1 LSYLLLLFGTFDA
14 LSGQLGYIA
23 LKVKV
28 RMKYIRKFLVL
39 VLIIPLLFTAA
50 GSAAETP
57 KKVAILPFGIN
68 ALEDLS
74 YLREGIMD
82 MLASRISWEG
92 KVEVIEEQ
100 LVKEALSGR
109 EGALNEAA
117 AREVGTTLGADY
129 VLFGSLTVF
138 GDSVSIDAKMIALK
152 EDRPPVSIYAQTK
165 GMGEVIPRINDFAQ
179 DINNKIFG
187 RGPTAVAAAP
197 QQPRFSRAHPETIMS
212 GPAPSTPAP
221 RDDGS
226 FVQLQ
231 SGSEA
236 SSDVSRSQ
244 KLSFPVL
251 GMDVGDLDGDGR
263 PEIVV
268 LSKLKE
274 VIVYQWDQGRL
285 NKRGSFQG
293 EKRDNLV
300 WVCLVDANHDGKAE
314 VYVSNLRD
322 QRLASYV
329 LEWRGD
335 RLKKLATDIQWYF
348 NRLAVP
354 GKESILLG
362 QKKNLRDIFIPGVY
376 HLQFAGGAYKPLEG
390 ISLPR
395 RANVFNFTQGDLDG
409 DGKLETAF
417 IFPGKERLYLV
428 DDDGTRLWESREYYG
443 ATANIL
449 EGISP
454 DSGST
459 RVAGGGGATDTDE
472 VETYY
477 IPSPL
482 LLVDL
487 NNDKR
492 LELLANRNL
501 TLSSRILASQRNF
514 SDGEIQSLAWVGDDL
529 LPQWKTRPLRGMVV
543 SYRLAD
549 VDGDGQ
555 DELVAAA
562 VLERGSFKKT
572 KSMIYV
578 YELERVRALSGKT
591 SAPGIIESDL

>member
-1 LSYLLLLFGTFDA
+1 MENAVMNYFKHT
-14 LSGQLGYIA
+14 IA
-23 LKVKV
+23 
-28 RMKYIRKFLVL
+28 L

-50 GSAAETP
+50 GSAAETV
-57 KKVAILPFGIN
+57 KKVAILPFDIN
-68 ALEDLS
+68 APEDLS

-92 KVEVIEEQ
+92 KVEAIEEQ
-100 LVKEALSGR
+100 LVKEAVSGR
-109 EGALNEAA
+109 EGGLNEAA

-152 EDRPPVSIYAQTK
+152 EDRPPVSVYSQTK

-179 DINNKIFG
+179 DVNNKIFG
-187 RGPTAVAAAP
+187 RGPAPVTAAP
-197 QQPRFSRAHPETIMS
+197 SQPRFSKAHPETIMS
-212 GPAPSTPAP
+212 KPPPSTPAP
-221 RDDGS
+221 RDGGS

-231 SGSEA
+231 SGRDA
-236 SSDVSRSQ
+236 SSDLLRSQ
-244 KLSFPVL
+244 KLSFPLL

-268 LSKLKE
+268 LSKLNE

-285 NKRGSFQG
+285 NKRGAFQG
-293 EKRDNLV
+293 EKRDNLI

-314 VYVSNLRD
+314 VFVSNLRK
-322 QRLASYV
+322 QRLSSYV
-329 LEWRGD
+329 LEWQGD
-335 RLKKLATDIQWYF
+335 RLNKLATDIQWYF
-348 NRLAVP
+348 NRLTVP
-354 GKESILLG
+354 GKETILLG
-362 QKKNLRDIFIPGVY
+362 QKKNMEDIFIPGVY
-376 HLQFAGGAYKPLEG
+376 HLQFAGGSYQPLEG

-409 DGKLETAF
+409 DGKPETAF
-417 IFPGKERLYLV
+417 ILPGDERLFLV
-428 DDDGTRLWESREYYG
+428 DDDGTRLWQSRDHFG

-449 EGISP
+449 QGIEP
-454 DSGST
+454 ASGT
-459 RVAGGGGATDTDE
+459 TKVTGGGGATDDDE

-492 LELLANRNL
+492 LEILANRNVAL
-501 TLSSRILASQRNF
+501 VSRVLAGVRRF
-514 SDGEIQSLAWVGDDL
+514 SDGEIQSMMWTGDDL

-555 DELVAAA
+555 EELVAAA
-562 VLERGSFKKT
+562 VLERGTFKKT

-578 YELERVRALSGKT
+578 YELDRVRALSGKT
-591 SAPGIIESDL
+591 SAPGIVESDL

>member
-1 LSYLLLLFGTFDA
+1 MQSV
-14 LSGQLGYIA
+14 S
-23 LKVKV
+23 
-28 RMKYIRKFLVL
+28 KYFVL

-57 KKVAILPFGIN
+57 KKVAILPFEIN
-68 ALEDLS
+68 APEDLS

-82 MLASRISWEG
+82 MLATRISWEG
-92 KVEVIEEQ
+92 KVEAIEEQ

-109 EGALNEAA
+109 KGALNEAA

-138 GDSVSIDAKMIALK
+138 GESVSIDAKMIALT
-152 EDRPPVSIYAQTK
+152 EDRPPVNVYAQTK

-187 RGPTAVAAAP
+187 RGTAPVAAAP
-197 QQPRFSRAHPETIMS
+197 SQPRFSRAHPETIMS
-212 GPAPSTPAP
+212 GPAPGTPGP
-221 RDDGS
+221 RDGGS
-226 FVQLQ
+226 FVQVQ
-231 SGSEA
+231 SGRDREGG
-236 SSDVSRSQ
+236 SDLFRSQ
-244 KLSFPVL
+244 KLSFLVL
-251 GMDVGDLDGDGR
+251 GMDVGDVDGDGR

-268 LSKLKE
+268 LSEPRE
-274 VIVYQWDQGRL
+274 VMVYQWDRGRL
-285 NKRGSFQG
+285 TKRGSFKA
-293 EKRDNLV
+293 ERRDKLI
-300 WVCLVDANHDGKAE
+300 WVCLVDANHDGKDE
-314 VYVSNLRD
+314 VYVSNLRG

-348 NRLAVP
+348 NRLTVA

-362 QKKNLRDIFIPGVY
+362 QKKSTEDIFTPGVY
-376 HLQFAGGAYKPLEG
+376 HLQFAGGSYQPLEG

-409 DGKLETAF
+409 DGKPETAF
-417 IFPGKERLYLV
+417 IGPKELLYLY
-428 DDDGTRLWESREYYG
+428 DDDGTRLWQSREYYG
-443 ATANIL
+443 ATGNIL
-449 EGISP
+449 EGKHP
-454 DSGST
+454 TDGST
-459 RVAGGGGATDTDE
+459 RVRGGEGATDDDE
-472 VETYY
+472 VEIYY
-477 IPSPL
+477 IPSPI

-487 NNDKR
+487 NSDKK
-492 LELLANRNL
+492 LELLANRNVSL
-501 TLSSRILASQRNF
+501 VTRVLSGQRKF
-514 SDGEIQSLAWVGDDL
+514 SDGEIQSMIWIGDDL

-555 DELVAAA
+555 EELVAAA
-562 VLERGSFKKT
+562 VLERGALKKT

-578 YELERVRALSGKT
+578 YNLDGVRALSGKT
-591 SAPGIIESDL
+591 SAPGIIESNM

>member
-1 LSYLLLLFGTFDA
+1 LKENVLMA
-14 LSGQLGYIA
+14 YI
-23 LKVKV
+23 K
-28 RMKYIRKFLVL
+28 KFFVL
-39 VLIIPLLFTAA
+39 VLIIPFLFTAA

-57 KKVAILPFGIN
+57 KKVAILPFEIN
-68 ALEDLS
+68 APEDLS

-109 EGALNEAA
+109 EGTLNEAA

-152 EDRPPVSIYAQTK
+152 EDRPPVSVYAQTK

-187 RGPTAVAAAP
+187 RGPARVAAAP
-197 QQPRFSRAHPETIMS
+197 SQPRFSKAHPETIMS

-221 RDDGS
+221 RDGGS

-231 SGSEA
+231 SGREA
-236 SSDVSRSQ
+236 GSDVFRSQ
-244 KLSFPVL
+244 KLSFPAL

-285 NKRGSFQG
+285 IKRGSFKA

-314 VYVSNLRD
+314 IYVSNLRG

-335 RLKKLATDIQWYF
+335 RLKKLATEIEWYF
-348 NRLAVP
+348 NRLTVP

-362 QKKNLRDIFIPGVY
+362 QKKNLEDIFIPGVY

-409 DGKLETAF
+409 DGKPETAF
-417 IFPGKERLYLV
+417 IGPKERLYLV
-428 DDDGTRLWESREYYG
+428 DDDGTRLWQSREYYG

-449 EGISP
+449 EGKNP
-454 DSGST
+454 LSGST
-459 RVAGGGGATDTDE
+459 RVPGGGGATDDDE

-487 NNDKR
+487 NSDKQ
-492 LELLANRNL
+492 LEIMANRNL
-501 TLSSRILASQRNF
+501 SLSSRVLASQRNF
-514 SDGEIQSLAWVGDDL
+514 SDGEIQSLAWVGDNI

-555 DELVAAA
+555 EELVVAA
-562 VLERGSFKKT
+562 VLERGTLKKT

>member
-1 LSYLLLLFGTFDA
+1 
-14 LSGQLGYIA
+14 
-23 LKVKV
+23 
-28 RMKYIRKFLVL
+28 MKYIRIFFVLVL
-39 VLIIPLLFTAA
+39 VIPLLFTAA

-57 KKVAILPFGIN
+57 KKVAILPFEIN
-68 ALEDLS
+68 APEDLS

-92 KVEVIEEQ
+92 KVEAIEEQ
-100 LVKEALSGR
+100 LVKDALSGR

-117 AREVGTTLGADY
+117 AREVGTALGADY

-138 GDSVSIDAKMIALK
+138 GESVSIDAKMIALK
-152 EDRPPVSIYAQTK
+152 EERPPVSVYAQTK

-187 RGPTAVAAAP
+187 RGPAPVAAAP
-197 QQPRFSRAHPETIMS
+197 SQPRFSKAHPETIMS
-212 GPAPSTPAP
+212 GPAPSTPVP
-221 RDDGS
+221 RDGGS
-226 FVQLQ
+226 FVQMQ
-231 SGSEA
+231 SGREA
-236 SSDVSRSQ
+236 GSDVFRSQ
-244 KLSFPVL
+244 KLSFPAL
-251 GMDVGDLDGDGR
+251 GMDVGDVDGDGR

-268 LSKLKE
+268 LSKPRE

-285 NKRGSFQG
+285 TKRGSFQG
-293 EKRDNLV
+293 ETRDQLV

-314 VYVSNLRD
+314 VYVSNLRQ

-335 RLKKLATDIQWYF
+335 RLKKLATEMEWYF

-354 GKESILLG
+354 GKETILLG
-362 QKKNLRDIFIPGVY
+362 QKKNMEDIFIPGVY
-376 HLQFAGGAYKPLEG
+376 HLQFAGGSYQPLEG

-409 DGKLETAF
+409 DGKPETAF
-417 IFPGKERLYLV
+417 IGPKERLYLV
-428 DDDGTRLWESREYYG
+428 DDDGTQLWQSREYYG
-443 ATANIL
+443 ATNNTL
-449 EGISP
+449 EGKSP

-459 RVAGGGGATDTDE
+459 RVVGGGGATDDDE
-472 VETYY
+472 LETYY

-487 NNDKR
+487 NSDKQ

-501 TLSSRILASQRNF
+501 SLVTRVLAGVRKF
-514 SDGEIQSLAWVGDDL
+514 SDGEIQSLAWVGDSI

-549 VDGDGQ
+549 IDGDGQ
-555 DELVAAA
+555 EELVAAA
-562 VLERGSFKKT
+562 VLERGTFKKS

-578 YELERVRALSGKT
+578 YELDGVRALSGKT
-591 SAPGIIESDL
+591 TAPGIIESNM

>member
-1 LSYLLLLFGTFDA
+1 
-14 LSGQLGYIA
+14 
-23 LKVKV
+23 
-28 RMKYIRKFLVL
+28 MEYIRKFLVL

-50 GSAAETP
+50 GSAAETA
-57 KKVAILPFGIN
+57 KKVAVLPFEIN
-68 ALEDLS
+68 APEDLS

-100 LVKEALSGR
+100 LVKEALAGR

-138 GDSVSIDAKMIALK
+138 GDSVSIDAKMVALR
-152 EDRPPVSIYAQTK
+152 EERPPVSVYAQTK

-197 QQPRFSRAHPETIMS
+197 SQPRFSKAHPETIMS

-221 RDDGS
+221 QSGSS

-231 SGSEA
+231 SGREA
-236 SSDVSRSQ
+236 SSDIFKSQ

-285 NKRGSFQG
+285 NKRGSFQA

-314 VYVSNLRD
+314 IYVSNLRD

-348 NRLAVP
+348 NRLTVP
-354 GKESILLG
+354 GKETILLG
-362 QKKNLRDIFIPGVY
+362 QKKNMEDIFIPGVY
-376 HLQFAGGAYKPLEG
+376 HLQFAGGAYEPLEG

-417 IFPGKERLYLV
+417 IFPGKERLYLI
-428 DDDGTRLWESREYYG
+428 DDDGTRLWQSREYYG

-459 RVAGGGGATDTDE
+459 RVPGGGGATDDDE

-482 LLVDL
+482 LLVDM

-492 LELLANRNL
+492 LELLANRNVSL
-501 TLSSRILASQRNF
+501 TTRILSRVRNL
-514 SDGEIQSLAWVGDDL
+514 SDGEIQSLAWIGDDL

-549 VDGDGQ
+549 VDGDGHE
-555 DELVAAA
+555 ELVAAA
-562 VLERGSFKKT
+562 VLERGTFKKS
-572 KSMIYV
+572 KSIIYV

-591 SAPGIIESDL
+591 SAPG

>member
-1 LSYLLLLFGTFDA
+1 
-14 LSGQLGYIA
+14 
-23 LKVKV
+23 
-28 RMKYIRKFLVL
+28 MEYIRKFLVL

-50 GSAAETP
+50 GSAAETA
-57 KKVAILPFGIN
+57 KKVAILPFEIN
-68 ALEDLS
+68 APADLS

-138 GDSVSIDAKMIALK
+138 GDSVSIDAKMVALK
-152 EDRPPVSIYAQTK
+152 EDRPPVSVYAQTK

-179 DINNKIFG
+179 DINNTIFG
-187 RGPTAVAAAP
+187 RGPTAMAAAP
-197 QQPRFSRAHPETIMS
+197 QQPRFSKAHPETIMS

-221 RDDGS
+221 RDGGS
-226 FVQLQ
+226 FVQLE
-231 SGSEA
+231 SGREG
-236 SSDVSRSQ
+236 SSDIFKSQ

-293 EKRDNLV
+293 ETRDNLV

-335 RLKKLATDIQWYF
+335 RLKKLATEIEWYF
-348 NRLAVP
+348 NRLTVP
-354 GKESILLG
+354 GKETMLLG
-362 QKKNLRDIFIPGVY
+362 QKKNLEDIFIPGVY
-376 HLQFAGGAYKPLEG
+376 HLQFAGGSYQPLAG

-409 DGKLETAF
+409 DGKPETAF
-417 IFPGKERLYLV
+417 IFPGEERLYLV
-428 DDDGTRLWESREYYG
+428 DDDGSRLWQSREYYG

-449 EGISP
+449 EGKSP

-459 RVAGGGGATDTDE
+459 RVPGGGGATDGDE
-472 VETYY
+472 VEVFY

-482 LLVDL
+482 VLVDL
-487 NNDKR
+487 NNDER
-492 LELLANRNL
+492 LEILANRNL
-501 TLSSRILASQRNF
+501 SLTSRILASQRNF
-514 SDGEIQSLAWVGDDL
+514 SDGEIQSMIWTGDDL

-555 DELVAAA
+555 EELVAAA
-562 VLERGSFKKT
+562 VLEKGTFQKA

-578 YELERVRALSGKT
+578 YELDEVRALSGKT

>member
-1 LSYLLLLFGTFDA
+1 MQHFKNT
-14 LSGQLGYIA
+14 I
-23 LKVKV
+23 
-28 RMKYIRKFLVL
+28 VL

-50 GSAAETP
+50 GSAAETA
-57 KKVAILPFGIN
+57 KKVAILPFEIN
-68 ALEDLS
+68 APEDLS

-138 GDSVSIDAKMIALK
+138 GDSVSIDAKMVALK
-152 EDRPPVSIYAQTK
+152 EDRPPVSVYAQTK

-197 QQPRFSRAHPETIMS
+197 QQPRFSKAHPETIMS

-221 RDDGS
+221 QGGSS

-231 SGSEA
+231 SGREA
-236 SSDVSRSQ
+236 SSDVFRSQ

-263 PEIVV
+263 LEIVV

-314 VYVSNLRD
+314 IYVSNLRD

-335 RLKKLATDIQWYF
+335 RLKKLATEIQWYF
-348 NRLAVP
+348 NRLTVP
-354 GKESILLG
+354 GKETILLG
-362 QKKNLRDIFIPGVY
+362 QKKNLEDIFIPGVY
-376 HLQFAGGAYKPLEG
+376 HLQFAGGSYEPLEG

-417 IFPGKERLYLV
+417 IFPGKERLHLI
-428 DDDGTRLWESREYYG
+428 DDDGTRLWQSREYYG

-459 RVAGGGGATDTDE
+459 RVPGGGGATDDDE

-501 TLSSRILASQRNF
+501 SLTTRILSGVRNF
-514 SDGEIQSLAWVGDDL
+514 SDGEIQSLAWIGDDF
-529 LPQWKTRPLRGMVV
+529 LPQWKTRPLRGMMV

-562 VLERGSFKKT
+562 VLERGTFKKT

-591 SAPGIIESDL
+591 SAPGFIESDR

>member
-1 LSYLLLLFGTFDA
+1 LGTFDA
-14 LSGQLGYIA
+14 LGGQVGYIA
-23 LKVKV
+23 LEVKV
-28 RMKYIRKFLVL
+28 RMQYIKKFCVL

-50 GSAAETP
+50 GSAAETA
-57 KKVAILPFGIN
+57 KKVAILPFEIN
-68 ALEDLS
+68 APKDLS

-92 KVEVIEEQ
+92 KVEAIEEQ
-100 LVKEALSGR
+100 LVKEAFSDR
-109 EGALNEAA
+109 EGPLNEAA

-152 EDRPPVSIYAQTK
+152 EERQPVSAYAQTK

-187 RGPTAVAAAP
+187 RGPAAVVAAP
-197 QQPRFSRAHPETIMS
+197 SQPRFSRAHPETIMS

-221 RDDGS
+221 RDGGS

-231 SGSEA
+231 SGREA
-236 SSDVSRSQ
+236 GSDVFRSQ
-244 KLSFPVL
+244 KLSFPAL

-268 LSKLKE
+268 LSKSKE

-293 EKRDNLV
+293 ETRDNLV

-314 VYVSNLRD
+314 VYVSNLRG

-335 RLKKLATDIQWYF
+335 GLQKLATEIEWYF
-348 NRLAVP
+348 NRLTVP

-362 QKKNLRDIFIPGVY
+362 QKKNMEDIFIPGVY
-376 HLQFAGGAYKPLEG
+376 HLQFAGGSYQPLAG

-417 IFPGKERLYLV
+417 IFPGEERLYLV
-428 DDDGTRLWESREYYG
+428 DDDGARLWESREYFG

-449 EGISP
+449 EGKNP
-454 DSGST
+454 TSGTT
-459 RVAGGGGATDTDE
+459 RQPGGGGATDADE
-472 VETYY
+472 VEVFY
-477 IPSPL
+477 IPSPI
-482 LLVDL
+482 LLVDF

-492 LELLANRNL
+492 LEILANRNVSQV
-501 TLSSRILASQRNF
+501 TRILSRVRKF
-514 SDGEIQSLAWVGDDL
+514 SDGEIQSMIWTGDDL

-555 DELVAAA
+555 EELVAAA
-562 VLERGSFKKT
+562 VLERGTFKQT

-578 YELERVRALSGKT
+578 YELDRVRALSGKT
-591 SAPGIIESDL
+591 SAPGIVESDL

>member
-1 LSYLLLLFGTFDA
+1 
-14 LSGQLGYIA
+14 
-23 LKVKV
+23 
-28 RMKYIRKFLVL
+28 MEYIRKFLVL

-50 GSAAETP
+50 GSAAETA
-57 KKVAILPFGIN
+57 KKVAVLPFEIN
-68 ALEDLS
+68 APEDLS

-138 GDSVSIDAKMIALK
+138 GDSVSIDAKMVALR
-152 EDRPPVSIYAQTK
+152 EERPPVSVYAQTK

-197 QQPRFSRAHPETIMS
+197 SQPRFSKAHPETIMS

-221 RDDGS
+221 QSGSS

-231 SGSEA
+231 SGREA
-236 SSDVSRSQ
+236 SSDIFKSQ

-285 NKRGSFQG
+285 NKRGSFQA

-314 VYVSNLRD
+314 VYVSNLRG

-335 RLKKLATDIQWYF
+335 RLKKLATEIQWYF
-348 NRLAVP
+348 NRLTVP
-354 GKESILLG
+354 GKETILLG
-362 QKKNLRDIFIPGVY
+362 QKKNMEDIFIPGVY
-376 HLQFAGGAYKPLEG
+376 HLQFAGGSYQPLEG

-417 IFPGKERLYLV
+417 IFPGKERLHLI

-459 RVAGGGGATDTDE
+459 RVPGGGGATDDDE

-487 NNDKR
+487 NNDER

-501 TLSSRILASQRNF
+501 SLTSRILAGVRNF

-555 DELVAAA
+555 EELVAAA

>member
-1 LSYLLLLFGTFDA
+1 
-14 LSGQLGYIA
+14 
-23 LKVKV
+23 
-28 RMKYIRKFLVL
+28 
-39 VLIIPLLFTAA
+39 
-50 GSAAETP
+50 
-57 KKVAILPFGIN
+57 VAILPFEIN
-68 ALEDLS
+68 APEDLS

-109 EGALNEAA
+109 KGALNEAA
-117 AREVGTTLGADY
+117 AREVGTALGADY

-138 GDSVSIDAKMIALK
+138 GESVSIDAKMIALK
-152 EDRPPVSIYAQTK
+152 EDRPPVSVYAQTK

-197 QQPRFSRAHPETIMS
+197 SQPRFSKAHPETIMS

-221 RDDGS
+221 QGGSS

-231 SGSEA
+231 SGREA
-236 SSDVSRSQ
+236 SSDVLRSQ
-244 KLSFPVL
+244 KLSLPVL

-268 LSKLKE
+268 LTKLKE

-285 NKRGSFQG
+285 NKRGSFRG

-329 LEWRGD
+329 LEWGGD
-335 RLKKLATDIQWYF
+335 RLKKLATEIQWYF
-348 NRLAVP
+348 NRLTVP
-354 GKESILLG
+354 GKETMLLG
-362 QKKNLRDIFIPGVY
+362 QKKNMEDIFIPGVY
-376 HLQFAGGAYKPLEG
+376 HLQFAGGSYQPLEG

-417 IFPGKERLYLV
+417 IFPGKEVLYLI
-428 DDDGTRLWESREYYG
+428 DDDGTRLWQSREYYG

-449 EGISP
+449 EGKKP
-454 DSGST
+454 TDGST
-459 RVAGGGGATDTDE
+459 RVPGGSGATDDDE
-472 VETYY
+472 VEVFY

-482 LLVDL
+482 VLVDF

-492 LELLANRNL
+492 LEILANRNVSQV
-501 TLSSRILASQRNF
+501 TRIISRVRNF
-514 SDGEIQSLAWVGDDL
+514 SDGEIQSMIWTGDEL

-555 DELVAAA
+555 EELVAAA
-562 VLERGSFKKT
+562 VLERGTFKKT
-572 KSMIYV
+572 KSIIYV

-591 SAPGIIESDL
+591 SSPGIIESDM

>member
-1 LSYLLLLFGTFDA
+1 
-14 LSGQLGYIA
+14 
-23 LKVKV
+23 
-28 RMKYIRKFLVL
+28 MEYIRKFLVL
-39 VLIIPLLFTAA
+39 VLIIPFLFTAA
-50 GSAAETP
+50 GSAAETA
-57 KKVAILPFGIN
+57 KKVAVLPFEIN
-68 ALEDLS
+68 APEDLS

-109 EGALNEAA
+109 EGALNESA

-138 GDSVSIDAKMIALK
+138 GDSVSIDAKMVALR
-152 EDRPPVSIYAQTK
+152 EDRPPVSVYAQIK

-197 QQPRFSRAHPETIMS
+197 SQPRFSKAHPETIMS
-212 GPAPSTPAP
+212 GPAPGTPAP
-221 RDDGS
+221 QGGSS

-231 SGSEA
+231 SGREA
-236 SSDVSRSQ
+236 SSDIFKSQ

-348 NRLAVP
+348 NRLTVP
-354 GKESILLG
+354 GKETILLG
-362 QKKNLRDIFIPGVY
+362 QKKNMEDIFIPGVY
-376 HLQFAGGAYKPLEG
+376 HLQFAGGSYQPLEG

-395 RANVFNFTQGDLDG
+395 RANVFNFTQGALAARSDPEL
-409 DGKLETAF
+409 AF
-417 IFPGKERLYLV
+417 IFPGKERLHLI

-459 RVAGGGGATDTDE
+459 RVPGGGGATDDDE

-501 TLSSRILASQRNF
+501 SLVTRVLAGVRNF

-555 DELVAAA
+555 EELVAAA

-572 KSMIYV
+572 KSIVYV

>member
-1 LSYLLLLFGTFDA
+1 
-14 LSGQLGYIA
+14 
-23 LKVKV
+23 
-28 RMKYIRKFLVL
+28 MEYIRKFLVL
-39 VLIIPLLFTAA
+39 VLIIPLLFTAV
-50 GSAAETP
+50 GSAAETA
-57 KKVAILPFGIN
+57 KKVAILPFEIN
-68 ALEDLS
+68 APEDLS

-138 GDSVSIDAKMIALK
+138 GESVSIDAKMVALR
-152 EDRPPVSIYAQTK
+152 EDRPPVSVYAQTK

-197 QQPRFSRAHPETIMS
+197 QQPRFSKAHPETIMS

-221 RDDGS
+221 QGGSS

-231 SGSEA
+231 SGREA
-236 SSDVSRSQ
+236 SSDIFKSQ

-268 LSKLKE
+268 LTKLKE

-314 VYVSNLRD
+314 IYVSNLRG

-348 NRLAVP
+348 NRLTVP
-354 GKESILLG
+354 GKETILLG
-362 QKKNLRDIFIPGVY
+362 QKKNLEDIFIPGVY

-417 IFPGKERLYLV
+417 IFPGKERLHLI
-428 DDDGTRLWESREYYG
+428 DDDGTRLWQSREYYG

-459 RVAGGGGATDTDE
+459 RVPGGGGATDDDE

-501 TLSSRILASQRNF
+501 SLVTRVLAGVRNF
-514 SDGEIQSLAWVGDDL
+514 SDGEIQSLAWIGDDF

-555 DELVAAA
+555 EELVAAA

>member
-1 LSYLLLLFGTFDA
+1 M
-14 LSGQLGYIA
+14 QYI
-23 LKVKV
+23 K
-28 RMKYIRKFLVL
+28 KFCVL

-50 GSAAETP
+50 GSAAETA
-57 KKVAILPFGIN
+57 KKVAILPFEIN
-68 ALEDLS
+68 APKDLS

-109 EGALNEAA
+109 EATLNEAA

-138 GDSVSIDAKMIALK
+138 GDSVSIDAKMVALR
-152 EDRPPVSIYAQTK
+152 EERPPVSVYAQTK

-187 RGPTAVAAAP
+187 RGPAAVAAAP
-197 QQPRFSRAHPETIMS
+197 SQPRFSRAHPETIMS

-221 RDDGS
+221 RDGGS

-231 SGSEA
+231 SGREA
-236 SSDVSRSQ
+236 GSDVFRSQ
-244 KLSFPVL
+244 KLSFPAL

-268 LSKLKE
+268 LSKSKE

-293 EKRDNLV
+293 ETRDNLV

-314 VYVSNLRD
+314 VYVSNLRG

-335 RLKKLATDIQWYF
+335 GLQKLATEIEWYF
-348 NRLAVP
+348 NRLTVP

-362 QKKNLRDIFIPGVY
+362 QKKNMEDIFIPGVY
-376 HLQFAGGAYKPLEG
+376 HLQFAGGSYQPLAG

-417 IFPGKERLYLV
+417 IFPGEERLYLV
-428 DDDGTRLWESREYYG
+428 DDDGARLWESREYFG

-449 EGISP
+449 EGKNP
-454 DSGST
+454 TSGTT
-459 RVAGGGGATDTDE
+459 RQPGGGGATDADE
-472 VETYY
+472 VEVFY
-477 IPSPL
+477 IPSPI
-482 LLVDL
+482 LLVDF

-492 LELLANRNL
+492 LEILANRNVSQV
-501 TLSSRILASQRNF
+501 TRILSRVRKF
-514 SDGEIQSLAWVGDDL
+514 SDGEIQSMIWTGDDL

-555 DELVAAA
+555 EELVAAA
-562 VLERGSFKKT
+562 VLERGTFQKT

-578 YELERVRALSGKT
+578 YELDRVRALSGKT
-591 SAPGIIESDL
+591 SAPGIVESDL

>member
-1 LSYLLLLFGTFDA
+1 MEMENEVMHYLKKT
-14 LSGQLGYIA
+14 I
-23 LKVKV
+23 
-28 RMKYIRKFLVL
+28 VL
-39 VLIIPLLFTAA
+39 MLIIPLLFTAV

-57 KKVAILPFGIN
+57 KKVAILPFDIN
-68 ALEDLS
+68 APEDLS

-92 KVEVIEEQ
+92 KVEAIEEQ

-138 GDSVSIDAKMIALK
+138 GDSVSIDAKMIALE
-152 EDRPPVSIYAQTK
+152 EDRPPVSVYAQTE

-187 RGPTAVAAAP
+187 RGSTPVAAAP
-197 QQPRFSRAHPETIMS
+197 SQPRFSRAHPETIMS

-221 RDDGS
+221 QDGGS

-231 SGSEA
+231 SGRDA
-236 SSDVSRSQ
+236 SSDIFRSQ

-293 EKRDNLV
+293 ERRDNLV

-348 NRLAVP
+348 NRLTVP
-354 GKESILLG
+354 GKGTMLLG
-362 QKKNLRDIFIPGVY
+362 QKKNMEDIFVPGVY
-376 HLQFAGGAYKPLEG
+376 HLQVAGGSYQPLEG

-417 IFPGKERLYLV
+417 IFPGEERLYLV
-428 DDDGTRLWESREYYG
+428 DDDGTRLWQSREYYG

-449 EGISP
+449 EGKKPS
-454 DSGST
+454 SGST
-459 RVAGGGGATDTDE
+459 KQSGGGGATNEDE
-472 VETYY
+472 VEVFY
-477 IPSPL
+477 IPSPIF
-482 LLVDL
+482 LVDF

-492 LELLANRNL
+492 LELLANRNASL
-501 TLSSRILASQRNF
+501 VSRVLAGVRKF
-514 SDGEIQSLAWVGDDL
+514 SDGEIQSMMWTGDDL

-555 DELVAAA
+555 EELVAAA
-562 VLERGSFKKT
+562 VLERGTFQKT

-578 YELERVRALSGKT
+578 YELDRVRALSGKT

>member
-1 LSYLLLLFGTFDA
+1 
-14 LSGQLGYIA
+14 
-23 LKVKV
+23 
-28 RMKYIRKFLVL
+28 MEYIRKFLVF

-50 GSAAETP
+50 GSAAETA
-57 KKVAILPFGIN
+57 KKVAILPFEIN
-68 ALEDLS
+68 APEDLS

-100 LVKEALSGR
+100 LVKEALAGR

-138 GDSVSIDAKMIALK
+138 GDSVSIDAKMVALR
-152 EDRPPVSIYAQTK
+152 EERPPVSIYAQTK

-197 QQPRFSRAHPETIMS
+197 SQPRFSKAHPETIMS

-221 RDDGS
+221 QSGSS

-231 SGSEA
+231 SGREA
-236 SSDVSRSQ
+236 SSDIFRSQ

-314 VYVSNLRD
+314 VYVSNLRE

-348 NRLAVP
+348 NRLTVP
-354 GKESILLG
+354 GKETILLG
-362 QKKNLRDIFIPGVY
+362 QKKNMEDIFIPGVY
-376 HLQFAGGAYKPLEG
+376 HLQFAGGAYEPLEG

-417 IFPGKERLYLV
+417 IFPGKERLYLI
-428 DDDGTRLWESREYYG
+428 DDDGTRLWQSREYYG

-459 RVAGGGGATDTDE
+459 RVPGGGGATDDDE

-482 LLVDL
+482 LLVDM

-492 LELLANRNL
+492 LELLANRNVSL
-501 TLSSRILASQRNF
+501 TTRILSRVRNL
-514 SDGEIQSLAWVGDDL
+514 SDGEIQSLAWIGDDL

-555 DELVAAA
+555 EELVAAA
-562 VLERGSFKKT
+562 VLERGTFKKS
-572 KSMIYV
+572 KSIIYV

>member
-1 LSYLLLLFGTFDA
+1 
-14 LSGQLGYIA
+14 
-23 LKVKV
+23 
-28 RMKYIRKFLVL
+28 
-39 VLIIPLLFTAA
+39 
-50 GSAAETP
+50 
-57 KKVAILPFGIN
+57 VAILPFEIN
-68 ALEDLS
+68 APEDLS

-100 LVKEALSGR
+100 LVKDALSGR

-138 GDSVSIDAKMIALK
+138 GDSVSIDAKMVALK
-152 EDRPPVSIYAQTK
+152 EERPPVSVYAQTK

-187 RGPTAVAAAP
+187 RDPTTVAAAP
-197 QQPRFSRAHPETIMS
+197 SQPRFSKAHPETIMS

-221 RDDGS
+221 RDGGS

-231 SGSEA
+231 SGREA
-236 SSDVSRSQ
+236 GSDVFRSQ
-244 KLSFPVL
+244 KLSFPLL

-293 EKRDNLV
+293 ERRDNLV
-300 WVCLVDANHDGKAE
+300 WVCLVDANHDGRAE
-314 VYVSNLRD
+314 VYVSNLRG

-335 RLKKLATDIQWYF
+335 RLKKLAKDMQWYF

-362 QKKNLRDIFIPGVY
+362 QKKNLEDIFIPGVY
-376 HLQFAGGAYKPLEG
+376 HLQFAAGSYKPLEG

-409 DGKLETAF
+409 DGKPETAF

-428 DDDGTRLWESREYYG
+428 DDDGTRLWQSREYYG
-443 ATANIL
+443 ATANTL
-449 EGISP
+449 EGKEP
-454 DSGST
+454 VTTGT
-459 RVAGGGGATDTDE
+459 GATVDDE

-482 LLVDL
+482 LLTDL

-492 LELLANRNL
+492 LEILANRNVS
-501 TLSSRILASQRNF
+501 LSSRVLSRVRNF
-514 SDGEIQSLAWVGDDL
+514 SDGEIQSLIWVGDDL
-529 LPQWKTRPLRGMVV
+529 VPQWKTRPLRGMVV

-555 DELVAAA
+555 EELVAAA
-562 VLERGSFKKT
+562 VRPGDHRVGFMREGWIER
-572 KSMIYV
+572 
-578 YELERVRALSGKT
+578 
-591 SAPGIIESDL
+591 

>member
-1 LSYLLLLFGTFDA
+1 
-14 LSGQLGYIA
+14 
-23 LKVKV
+23 
-28 RMKYIRKFLVL
+28 MEYIRKFLVL

-50 GSAAETP
+50 GSAAETA
-57 KKVAILPFGIN
+57 KKVAILPFEIN
-68 ALEDLS
+68 APEDLS

-109 EGALNEAA
+109 ERALNEAA

-138 GDSVSIDAKMIALK
+138 GESVSIDAKMVALR
-152 EDRPPVSIYAQTK
+152 EDRPPVSVYAQTK

-197 QQPRFSRAHPETIMS
+197 QQPRFSKAHPETIMS

-221 RDDGS
+221 QGGSS

-231 SGSEA
+231 SGREA
-236 SSDVSRSQ
+236 SSDIFRSQ

-314 VYVSNLRD
+314 IYVSNLRD

-348 NRLAVP
+348 NRLTVP
-354 GKESILLG
+354 GKETILLG
-362 QKKNLRDIFIPGVY
+362 QKKNMEDIFIPGVY
-376 HLQFAGGAYKPLEG
+376 HLQFAGGSYKPLEG

-417 IFPGKERLYLV
+417 IFPGKERLYLI
-428 DDDGTRLWESREYYG
+428 DDDGTRLWQSREYYG

-459 RVAGGGGATDTDE
+459 RVPGGGGATDDDE

-501 TLSSRILASQRNF
+501 SLVTRVLAGVRNF

-555 DELVAAA
+555 EELVAAA
-562 VLERGSFKKT
+562 VLERGTFKKT

>member
-1 LSYLLLLFGTFDA
+1 LGTFDA
-14 LSGQLGYIA
+14 LGGQVGYIA
-23 LKVKV
+23 LEVKV
-28 RMKYIRKFLVL
+28 RMQYIKKFCVL

-50 GSAAETP
+50 GSAAETA
-57 KKVAILPFGIN
+57 KKVAILPFEIN
-68 ALEDLS
+68 APEDLS

-109 EGALNEAA
+109 EATLNEAA

-138 GDSVSIDAKMIALK
+138 GDSVSIDAKMVALR
-152 EDRPPVSIYAQTK
+152 EERPPVSVYAQTK

-187 RGPTAVAAAP
+187 RGPAAVVAAP
-197 QQPRFSRAHPETIMS
+197 SQPRFSKAHPETIMS
-212 GPAPSTPAP
+212 GPAPSTAVP
-221 RDDGS
+221 RDGGS

-231 SGSEA
+231 SGREA
-236 SSDVSRSQ
+236 GSDVFRSQ
-244 KLSFPVL
+244 KLSFPAL

-268 LSKLKE
+268 LSKSKE

-293 EKRDNLV
+293 ETRDNLV

-314 VYVSNLRD
+314 VYVSNLRG

-335 RLKKLATDIQWYF
+335 GLQKLATEIEWYF
-348 NRLAVP
+348 NRLTVP

-362 QKKNLRDIFIPGVY
+362 QKKNMEDIFIPGVY
-376 HLQFAGGAYKPLEG
+376 HLQFAGGSYQPLEG

-417 IFPGKERLYLV
+417 IFPGEERLYLV
-428 DDDGTRLWESREYYG
+428 DDDGARLWESREYFG

-449 EGISP
+449 EGKNP
-454 DSGST
+454 TSGTT
-459 RVAGGGGATDTDE
+459 RQPGGGGATDADE
-472 VETYY
+472 VEVFY
-477 IPSPL
+477 IPSPI
-482 LLVDL
+482 LLVDF

-492 LELLANRNL
+492 LEILANRNV
-501 TLSSRILASQRNF
+501 SQVSRILSRVRKF
-514 SDGEIQSLAWVGDDL
+514 SDGEIQSMIWTGDDL

-555 DELVAAA
+555 EELVAAA
-562 VLERGSFKKT
+562 VLERGTFKQT

-578 YELERVRALSGKT
+578 YELDRVRALSGKT
-591 SAPGIIESDL
+591 SAPGIVESDL